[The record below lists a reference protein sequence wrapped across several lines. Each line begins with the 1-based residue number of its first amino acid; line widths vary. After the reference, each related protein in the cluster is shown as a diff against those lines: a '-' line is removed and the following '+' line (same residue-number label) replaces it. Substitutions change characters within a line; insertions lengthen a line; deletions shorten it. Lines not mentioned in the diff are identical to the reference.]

1 MEKLSAEVTAS
12 CDCASRVCHSIYLK
26 YCACHEKV
34 LHLSHLK
41 IWCSKI
47 QPLSGNQRPD
57 LLTSLMNMSL
67 VLLLPR
73 DMHLCRSFSN
83 APRLPSFLKL
93 LQNPRV
99 WQGADSP
106 APVTQN
112 NDRTSKN
119 VRACGAFSILTSKC
133 ASRHN
138 SVHFLDIS
146 TTKSAPNRQLLTV
159 LTLWNALRAT
169 TPWTFWT
176 VCFAPFDFK
185 MCFAPQQRALF
196 RHPKL
201 PKALWSWGVLCI
213 FTRRCSSRHNAV
225 HFLNISTS
233 KNAPALKCVAHF
245 YSHLTRWL
253 RTCRFSEP
261 TIRASWASKHWEKH
275 SVARF
280 FFSRTLSLF
289 LLTVSLLALS
299 LGSDSS
305 HLCFSICPYCRKFDF

>member
-1 MEKLSAEVTAS
+1 
-12 CDCASRVCHSIYLK
+12 
-26 YCACHEKV
+26 
-34 LHLSHLK
+34 
-41 IWCSKI
+41 
-47 QPLSGNQRPD
+47 
-57 LLTSLMNMSL
+57 
-67 VLLLPR
+67 
-73 DMHLCRSFSN
+73 
-83 APRLPSFLKL
+83 
-93 LQNPRV
+93 
-99 WQGADSP
+99 
-106 APVTQN
+106 
-112 NDRTSKN
+112 
-119 VRACGAFSILTSKC
+119 
-133 ASRHN
+133 
-138 SVHFLDIS
+138 
-146 TTKSAPNRQLLTV
+146 
-159 LTLWNALRAT
+159 
-169 TPWTFWT
+169 
-176 VCFAPFDFK
+176 
-185 MCFAPQQRALF
+185 MCFAPQQRALSGHLNYQKCSEPTIINSF
-196 RHPKL
+196 DTLKRASRHNAVDFLNSVLCAFWLQNVLRATTACTFSASQL